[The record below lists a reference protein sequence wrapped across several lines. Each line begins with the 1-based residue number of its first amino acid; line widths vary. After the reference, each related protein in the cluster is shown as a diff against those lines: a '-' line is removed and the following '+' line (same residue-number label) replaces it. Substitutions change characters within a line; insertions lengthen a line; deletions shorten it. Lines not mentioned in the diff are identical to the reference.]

1 MSTETTNKKI
11 KIDNGTT
18 FGRTYTDKAID
29 ERLQGLVSTATFTP
43 VKEKANNSLQKPA
56 GLTKTKLV
64 GVGTNGQENIE
75 IGDNLTLA
83 NGKLSATGGGS
94 GGVDF
99 DTITLLN
106 DNSYTGTISGTKP
119 VIIKMEGEPTTIFT
133 STQFIYNSDVGIMAV
148 TIAPTEE
155 NCTPIQI
162 QFSNGNY
169 MILGG
174 DSIFTY
180 MHFITLTKD
189 NDSIYLQYP
198 NSRDGS
204 ISMDNLIQVLSDKKA
219 VVTGVLG
226 NSDET
231 LAIPLYV
238 SGEAGGLEV
247 YYVLKNDTSGTISHK
262 SIVDYAI
269 SDSYSQLS

>member
-56 GLTKTKLV
+56 GLTKTELV

-94 GGVDF
+94 GGDSFEIVEL
-99 DTITLLN
+99 TSLTT
-106 DNSYTGTISGTKP
+106 YTGTITGTKP
-119 VIIKMEGEPTTIFT
+119 IIIKMGETYIIP
-133 STQFIYNSDVGIMAV
+133 
-148 TIAPTEE
+148 E
-155 NCTPIQI
+155 NC
-162 QFSNGNY
+162 QFSNGSMTCYVNGGVTSSVFNFQNGQVSINEFTNY
-169 MILGG
+169 
-174 DSIFTY
+174 FY
-180 MHFITLTKD
+180 HFITLTND
-189 NDSIYLQYP
+189 NDKLYLQYQ
-198 NSRDGS
+198 NTRGFSLTIDDLRED
-204 ISMDNLIQVLSDKKA
+204 LSGKK
-219 VVTGVLG
+219 VICTGVIG

-231 LAIPLYV
+231 KADPKFI

-247 YYVLKNDTSGTISHK
+247 HYVLKNDTSGNVLTK
-262 SIVDYAI
+262 SIANYTID
-269 SDSYSQLS
+269 DLYSSVE